1 MKFSSKAEKEA
12 APVIAAL
19 GGRPC
24 DSFAPFLLPIYQD
37 AEGVEM
43 EGKPDF
49 IIPRRHGEVFIELK
63 DGALNNHYNRES
75 SREALATEYVRICR
89 SPPTG
94 MSHGELSTALHRSG
108 KAGYLATLAEAFN
121 HSLWKVRALQAQHGW
136 RRYVVCFVN
145 NPKPADAARYAEAGL
160 IWCTLAKLEQFLI
173 RIDLEE
179 EGVPIPYFHQ
189 AMKFGYTVVFDD
201 RTATQVEA
209 RSHFLNLLD
218 QSKAKIVASQAK
230 ADAEIA
236 AGVMPF

>member
-19 GGRPC
+19 GGRQC

-75 SREALATEYVRICR
+75 SHEALAAEYLRICR
-89 SPPTG
+89 SPTNG

-121 HSLWKVRALQAQHGW
+121 HSLWKVRALQAKHGW

-145 NPKPADAARYAEAGL
+145 NPKPADAERYAVAGL
-160 IWCTLAKLEQFLI
+160 IWCTLAKLEQFLV
-173 RIDLEE
+173 RIDLEQD
-179 EGVPIPYFHQ
+179 GVSIPYFHQ
-189 AMKFGYTVVFDD
+189 ALKFDYTVAFDD
-201 RTATQVEA
+201 GTASSAES
-209 RSHFLNLLD
+209 RSHFLKTVD
-218 QSKAKIVASQAK
+218 ECKATAMAAQIE
-230 ADAEIA
+230 ADADIA
-236 AGVMPF
+236 AGIMPF